1 MLFARNTLYF
11 LMFIVGYRLLPLNFF
26 FVLSHL
32 RENIIYCCFADI
44 FSKQRAL
51 PDKYTTH
58 AQTLRAQRSSA
69 PLFTPVSCPACA
81 L

>member
-1 MLFARNTLYF
+1 
-11 LMFIVGYRLLPLNFF
+11 MFMVGYRLLSLHFS
-26 FVLSHL
+26 FVLSYLH
-32 RENIIYCCFADI
+32 ENIIYCCFADI
-44 FSKQRAL
+44 LGLKLEL

-58 AQTLRAQRSSA
+58 AQTLHAQCSSA